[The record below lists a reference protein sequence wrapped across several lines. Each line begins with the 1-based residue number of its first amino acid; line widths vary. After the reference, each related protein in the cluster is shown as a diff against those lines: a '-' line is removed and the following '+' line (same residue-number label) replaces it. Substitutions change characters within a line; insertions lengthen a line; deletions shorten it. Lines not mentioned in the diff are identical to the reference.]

1 MTREKGTAT
10 AKPTLDRVRY
20 PASTERLFQRA
31 DPETPQHRG
40 GQEQPTPNSTR
51 IGAAKRLEDQPR
63 MQARI
68 PIPEGHV
75 HTTTQVPY
83 ANLLRGRLHNRS
95 GVHQKPTNAA
105 SEVRTETMR
114 SRSQTPATKS
124 WTETT
129 RTCFPKLRAFYRN
142 RHPKQR
148 ESNKK
153 IDNPETHTTLDIK
166 SLPDN
171 ATLRETIQTLHQRL
185 PHSSTILHHHMA
197 NVNFQRVRKLQHH
210 SNALRFHT
218 SSHNSST

>member
-1 MTREKGTAT
+1 MQTPRPHRTA
-10 AKPTLDRVRY
+10 
-20 PASTERLFQRA
+20 E
-31 DPETPQHRG
+31 
-40 GQEQPTPNSTR
+40 
-51 IGAAKRLEDQPR
+51 
-63 MQARI
+63 QARI

-114 SRSQTPATKS
+114 SRSQTPATK
-124 WTETT
+124 
-129 RTCFPKLRAFYRN
+129 RT
-142 RHPKQR
+142 
-148 ESNKK
+148 NKK

-185 PHSSTILHHHMA
+185 PHSSTILHQHIA

-210 SNALRFHT
+210 SNAHRFHIT
-218 SSHNSST
+218 SHNSGT